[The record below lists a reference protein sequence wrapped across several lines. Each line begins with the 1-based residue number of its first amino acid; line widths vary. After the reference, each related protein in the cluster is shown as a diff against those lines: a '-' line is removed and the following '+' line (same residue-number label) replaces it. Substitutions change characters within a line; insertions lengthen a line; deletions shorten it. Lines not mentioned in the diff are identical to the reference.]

1 MKKILLMMLCLVIGY
16 VASAETIVSGT
27 IIDEQDQPLIGGSV
41 IVLGTTQGTSTDLD
55 GSFKL
60 TVREGEKIQISY
72 LNYKTL
78 TFDVEKNQATQ
89 DLGIIKMK
97 PEVIAMEDIV
107 ISQSV
112 AIQRRT
118 PVAVATVPVQEIE
131 LKIGGQEFPE
141 VLKSTPGVYVTKDG
155 GGYGDSKINMRGFKS
170 ANIAVMINGVPVND
184 MEWGGLYW
192 SNWAGLSDV
201 TRSMQT
207 QRGIGASKISSPS
220 VGGTINI
227 VTNTIDA
234 KKGGTISYGVG
245 NDGANTISAS
255 FSTGLM
261 DNGWAMSALLAKRW
275 GNGYIQGTGYSAY
288 NWFINVSKRINDN
301 HQLSLTAFGAPQTH
315 NQRKP
320 LYAGL
325 SIEEWDKVAKWT
337 GEKNKYRY
345 NAVYGFDNNGKERS
359 SMTNTYHK
367 PQISLNHQWQIDHKS
382 SLSTALYMSI
392 GRGSG
397 YSGQGRTSAYRS
409 MWNGSSNGKLLYNFR
424 KEDGTFDY
432 GAIQDM
438 NAASETGSNMV
449 MSKSN
454 NNHMWYG
461 LLSTYTNEI
470 LPGLELSAGV
480 DVRYYVG
487 QHTNEIIDLYDGEYF
502 IDDADRRNV
511 KPENN
516 IAALDPNWKNEKLTV
531 GDIVY
536 RDYDGHVHQEGV
548 FAQLEYSIDKVN
560 TFISGSLSN
569 TGYWRVDRFY
579 YDEAHQRSETINFL
593 GFTVK
598 AGANYNVTE
607 KSNLY
612 LNLGYISRAP
622 FFSGGAFLQS
632 TTSHMTNPDAVN
644 EKVASIELGYG
655 LHIKKFSMNINAYY
669 TNWMDKSDV
678 RSKLMSNGDYARVN
692 LTGID
697 ARHTG
702 IELDFRYKPA
712 RWVNIT
718 GMLSWGDWIWSSNAR
733 GYYYDSQ
740 GQPMTAKMDGTIA
753 SGIMAEDHA
762 WIELAQKGVHVAGS
776 AQTTAAVGV
785 DFFPFKGLR
794 LSADFNLY
802 ANNYADFYLGS
813 TAVANT
819 VTTVNDP
826 WKIPVGHQ
834 LDLSAS
840 YAFKIGKVNATIFGN
855 VNNLYNYNYVMDAQC
870 ATDSKGWQDCY
881 AVMYSFG
888 RTYTVRLKISF

>member
-1 MKKILLMMLCLVIGY
+1 MKKFLLMMLCLAVSYI
-16 VASAETIVSGT
+16 VSAETVVSGT
-27 IIDEQDQPLIGGSV
+27 IIDEEDQPLIGGSV
-41 IVLGTTQGTSTDLD
+41 IVPGTTQGTSTDID
-55 GSFKL
+55 GSFKF
-60 TVREGEKIQISY
+60 TIREGNKIQVSY

-78 TFDVEKNQATQ
+78 TFDVDIKQATL
-89 DLGIIKMK
+89 DLGVIKMK

-207 QRGIGASKISSPS
+207 QRGMGASKISSPS

-227 VTNTIDA
+227 ITNTIDA
-234 KKGGTISYGVG
+234 KRGGTISYGIG
-245 NDGANTISAS
+245 NDGANTVSAS
-255 FSTGLM
+255 VSTGLM
-261 DNGWAMSALLAKRW
+261 DNGWAMSVLLAKRW
-275 GNGYIQGTGYSAY
+275 GDGYIQGTGYSAY
-288 NWFINVSKRINDN
+288 NWFFNISKRINDN

-325 SIEEWDKVAKWT
+325 SIEEWDKVTKWT

-345 NAVYGFDNNGKERS
+345 NAVYGFDKNGKERS

-409 MWNGSSNGKLLYNFR
+409 MWNGSSNGQLLYNFR

-432 GAIQDM
+432 AAIQEM
-438 NAASETGSNMV
+438 NAASETGSNMI

-480 DVRYYVG
+480 DMRYYVG
-487 QHTNEIIDLYDGEYF
+487 EHTNEIIDLYDGAYF
-502 IDDADRRNV
+502 IDDADRKNV

-516 IAALDPNWKNEKLTV
+516 IAAADPNWKNEKLTV

-536 RDYDGHVHQEGV
+536 RDYDGHVHQEGA

-560 TFISGSLSN
+560 AFVSGSFSN

-579 YDEAHQRSETINFL
+579 YDEAHQRSETINFF
-593 GFTVK
+593 GFTAK
-598 AGANYNVTE
+598 AGANYNVTNT
-607 KSNLY
+607 SNLF
-612 LNLGYISRAP
+612 LNVGYISRAP

-644 EKVASIELGYG
+644 EKVFSVELGYG
-655 LHIKKFSMNINAYY
+655 LHLEKFSMNINAYY
-669 TNWMDKSDV
+669 TTWMDKADV

-718 GMLSWGDWIWSSNAR
+718 GMLSWGDWVWSSNAR

-740 GQPMTAKMDGTIA
+740 GQPMTAKMDGTVA
-753 SGIMAEDHA
+753 SGIMADDHA
-762 WIELAQKGVHVAGS
+762 WIELAQKGVHVAG
-776 AQTTAAVGV
+776 
-785 DFFPFKGLR
+785 
-794 LSADFNLY
+794 
-802 ANNYADFYLGS
+802 
-813 TAVANT
+813 
-819 VTTVNDP
+819 
-826 WKIPVGHQ
+826 
-834 LDLSAS
+834 
-840 YAFKIGKVNATIFGN
+840 
-855 VNNLYNYNYVMDAQC
+855 
-870 ATDSKGWQDCY
+870 
-881 AVMYSFG
+881 
-888 RTYTVRLKISF
+888 